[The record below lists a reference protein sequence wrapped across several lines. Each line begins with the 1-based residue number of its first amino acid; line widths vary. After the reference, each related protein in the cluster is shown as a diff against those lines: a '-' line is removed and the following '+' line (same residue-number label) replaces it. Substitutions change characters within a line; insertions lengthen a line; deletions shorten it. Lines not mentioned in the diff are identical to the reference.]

1 MNRNGAA
8 MMSEAIPV
16 QLEQID
22 SVIAGTVV
30 YPPGGR
36 FGPRI
41 QQDIQLVMLY
51 TGTMEIVIDGQT
63 LRVQPGHVVKL
74 MPGQQETFAFADQEE
89 TWHRWIA
96 VHVRDLSEDALAF
109 MSNLPVVLP
118 LTEEMNRLTDLL
130 LSLQH
135 SALPDDPLLRTLGLA
150 ALQLYPLERMR
161 LSDREKHSSVYKA
174 IAWMKER
181 YADEIALSD
190 VAAQAGVS
198 CEHLVRLFRQYENDT
213 PIRYLWNLRVNRAL
227 DLLVHTGLNVTEI
240 AERCGF
246 KTSHHFA
253 RHIKQATGLTA
264 TQIRQHTWQGLREI
278 TIRNPDISSKKEVP
292 RN

>member
-1 MNRNGAA
+1 
-8 MMSEAIPV
+8 MMPEELPL
-16 QLEQID
+16 QLDHIC

-36 FGPRI
+36 FGPRM

-51 TGTMEIVIDGQT
+51 TGTMEVVVDDRT
-63 LRVQPGHVVKL
+63 LHIQPGHVVKL
-74 MPGQQETFAFADQEE
+74 MPGHHETFKFAEEEE

-96 VHVRDLSEDALAF
+96 VHVHHLSEEALAF
-109 MSNLPVVLP
+109 VTQLPVILP
-118 LTEEMNRLTDLL
+118 LSEEMNRLTDLL

-150 ALQLYPLERMR
+150 ALQLYPTERR
-161 LSDREKHSSVYKA
+161 LLSDREKHASVYRA

-190 VAAQAGVS
+190 LAEQAGVS
-198 CEHLVRLFRQYENDT
+198 SEHLVRLFRQYENDT
-213 PIRYLWNLRVNRAL
+213 PMRYLWNLRVKRAL
-227 DLLVHTGLNVTEI
+227 DLLVHTGLTVTEI

-246 KTSHHFA
+246 KTSHHFS
-253 RHIKQATGLTA
+253 RHMKQATGLTA
-264 TQIRQHTWQGLREI
+264 TQIRHNSWQGLR
-278 TIRNPDISSKKEVP
+278 TSKLRHPDISMKKEAP
-292 RN
+292 RE

>member
-1 MNRNGAA
+1 
-8 MMSEAIPV
+8 MSEAIPV